1 MTVTF
6 YRDLIQG
13 SDEWLEARC
22 GVLTASTI
30 GRLITPSTLKVAS
43 NDTSRALTNTLAA
56 ERLTGHVEYV
66 HPSFD
71 MMRGTEDEPFARAVY
86 AEHYAPVEEVGFI
99 TLETETYK
107 LGYSPDGLV
116 GTDGLIEIKSRKPE
130 KHIAT
135 VLSGRPP
142 AYNMA
147 QMQTGMFI
155 TGRGWCD
162 YISYSAGLPLWV
174 KRVYQDDAW
183 FRAIAQ
189 ASVAFE
195 TQVADIIRSFNSAT
209 HGLPATERRPQL
221 DEIRI

>member
-13 SDEWLEARC
+13 SDEWLAARC

-30 GRLITPSTLKVAS
+30 GKLITPSTLKVAS

-56 ERLTGHVEYV
+56 ERITGHVEYV

-71 MMRGTEDEPFARAVY
+71 MMRGTEDEPAARAVY
-86 AEHYAPVEEVGFI
+86 AEHYAPVDEVGFI
-99 TLETETYK
+99 TLKTDTYK

-116 GTDGLIEIKSRKPE
+116 GTGGLIEIKSRKPE

-155 TGRGWCD
+155 TGREWCD
-162 YISYSAGLPLWV
+162 YISFCAGLPLWV
-174 KRVYQDDAW
+174 KRVYPDTAW
-183 FRAIAQ
+183 FAAIDA
-189 ASVAFE
+189 AATAFE
-195 TQVADIIRSFNSAT
+195 TNVNNIITSFTSAT
-209 HGLPATERRPQL
+209 HGLPETERRPQL